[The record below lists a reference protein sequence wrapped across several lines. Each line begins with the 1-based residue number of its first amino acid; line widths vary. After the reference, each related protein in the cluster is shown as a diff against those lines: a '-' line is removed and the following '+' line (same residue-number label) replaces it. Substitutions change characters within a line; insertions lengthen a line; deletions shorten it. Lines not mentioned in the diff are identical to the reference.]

1 MEQSYPAHPA
11 LSTPDSAAH
20 QPHDAVPPDWITA
33 AATPPPSSRARRADG
48 WTGEKRR
55 IFLEELADTGLVNHA
70 AAAAGMSHQSAYAL
84 RRRADGADFRIG
96 WDAASRIARQKLA
109 DEAYARAT
117 NGTRTY
123 IRDKDRDVH
132 EIEYR
137 LNDRLLMQVLAR
149 LDRIEA
155 ENDHASGVVMQ
166 EFDEFLD
173 CMERDA
179 DRPRAETLER
189 DSSTAS
195 DVVRFFEARRPQS
208 DRESHA
214 APAHGVPVYPI
225 TSGEPLKPVDATA
238 PEELLE
244 RLMRYRLYA
253 SADPA
258 SIPID
263 DLDPA
268 DIANWTDE
276 QIERA
281 DWSGLLDR
289 LPPDI
294 WPDYA
299 DEEEIDGHEEGDDE
313 WEEGEA
319 EEESQFSAPSN
330 AATSATSPKDEGVT
344 PMA

>member
-11 LSTPDSAAH
+11 HSTSDSAAH
-20 QPHDAVPPDWITA
+20 QPHDAVPEDWITA

-55 IFLEELADTGLVNHA
+55 IFLEELADTGLVNLA

-123 IRDKDRDVH
+123 IRDKDRDIH

-195 DVVRFFEARRPQS
+195 DVVRFFEARRPPP
-208 DRESHA
+208 DVESQAFPAPGFPDHPAAAAGPDEPMKPVGDA
-214 APAHGVPVYPI
+214 AP
-225 TSGEPLKPVDATA
+225 EL
-238 PEELLE
+238 LLE
-244 RLMRYRLYA
+244 RLLRYRLYA

-294 WPDYA
+294 WPDDDEENEEEEDE
-299 DEEEIDGHEEGDDE
+299 DEEE
-313 WEEGEA
+313 
-319 EEESQFSAPSN
+319 EEESRISAPSN
-330 AATSATSPKDEGVT
+330 AATSATSSGDQGVT